1 MSLPKSGTGP
11 CAAARAL
18 GLVLA
23 TAWSLLG
30 AGPPC
35 VDLRG
40 PAPGVEAIEDQLA
53 IGPVKSSTAAECLRV
68 QVEEEGPAVYQVRH
82 PSEAAGGLSA
92 AAAAAQIEAWLAGR
106 AETRVES
113 APSTAVRIG
122 AAATVGLAGDEGPWV
137 GVEVRLA
144 GRLGPVSP
152 FLQVNMAEGTTEAR
166 PSRPYGG
173 FDAVA
178 LLGVGWPL
186 ARGDLEVQPYLGLGL
201 GHLATPTGFPTLR
214 EAPFL
219 EATVVSLRAEL
230 GLGVTYALSPLF
242 GLSLKVALT
251 YLPDPSAN
259 HDGPL
264 TLWSPETRPLFRGG
278 LGVHFD
284 L

>member
-1 MSLPKSGTGP
+1 MSWPRAGTGP
-11 CAAARAL
+11 SNGARAL
-18 GLVLA
+18 GFVLA
-23 TAWSLLG
+23 SAWSLLG

-53 IGPVKSSTAAECLRV
+53 IGPVKSSTAAGCLRV
-68 QVEEEGPAVYQVRH
+68 QVEEEGPAVYELHH
-82 PSEAAGGLSA
+82 PSEAARGLSA
-92 AAAAAQIEAWLAGR
+92 GAAAAQIEEWLAGR
-106 AETRVES
+106 AETRVEA

-122 AAATVGLAGDEGPWV
+122 GAATVGLAGDEGPWV

-152 FLQVNMAEGTTEAR
+152 FLQVNMAEGTTEYQ
-166 PSRPYGG
+166 PNRPYGG

-201 GHLATPTGFPTLR
+201 GHLATPTGIATLLDG
-214 EAPFL
+214 PFL

-230 GLGVTYALSPLF
+230 GLGVTYALSPFF